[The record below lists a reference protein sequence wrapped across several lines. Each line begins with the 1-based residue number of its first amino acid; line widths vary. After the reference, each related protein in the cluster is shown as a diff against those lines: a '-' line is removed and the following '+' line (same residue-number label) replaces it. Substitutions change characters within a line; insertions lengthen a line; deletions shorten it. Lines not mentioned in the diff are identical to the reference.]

1 MEQEIWDK
9 VNELI
14 AVRNQIL
21 EVKERQRVI
30 EASLKALTKEREEN
44 YYKISQ
50 LGEKGKEII
59 KELVL
64 E

>member
-9 VNELI
+9 INQLI

-21 EVKERQRVI
+21 EVKDRQRVI
-30 EASLKALTKEREEN
+30 EASIKALTKEREEN
-44 YYKISQ
+44 YFKISQ
-50 LGEKGKEII
+50 LGEKGEDII

-64 E
+64 K

>member
-30 EASLKALTKEREEN
+30 GASLKALTKEREEN

>member
-1 MEQEIWDK
+1 MEQELLDK
-9 VNELI
+9 INQLI
-14 AVRNQIL
+14 AVRNEIL
-21 EVKERQRVI
+21 DLKDRQQVI
-30 EASLKALTKEREEN
+30 EASIKALTKEREDN

-50 LGEKGKEII
+50 LGEKGKVFI